1 MIDKTEWRRMRR
13 IAGYKAWF
21 IPIYL
26 KYATL
31 AYSHISGVTH
41 AYCQERPL
49 TQSSCGLGLHEKACA
64 TARGSRGLCTCGFEL
79 IGSPSPLSAAQPQV
93 VRHGVT
99 TIAPET
105 DEKKR
110 QGYRPAQNKLAV
122 GYLAATKRGF
132 KQARRKMGAMLLT
145 PCFLSHTPFLPRCG
159 QSSFSRTQLLSFWP
173 PKSWLRNTGAPIPEF
188 QNLFGCLVLCALHA
202 LKGGINVKWSA
213 ACRSWWCLV
222 PEEKAARFSNKGL
235 Y

>member
-1 MIDKTEWRRMRR
+1 MRR

-110 QGYRPAQNKLAV
+110 QGYRPVQNKLAV
-122 GYLAATKRGF
+122 GYLAATKTSV
-132 KQARRKMGAMLLT
+132 QASEEGIAAVLLT
-145 PCFLSHTPFLPRCG
+145 PRFLSHNPLFASLRL
-159 QSSFSRTQLLSFWP
+159 FSRTQLLSFWP
-173 PKSWLRNTGAPIPEF
+173 PKSSVRNTTAPI
-188 QNLFGCLVLCALHA
+188 
-202 LKGGINVKWSA
+202 
-213 ACRSWWCLV
+213 
-222 PEEKAARFSNKGL
+222 
-235 Y
+235 